1 MWNCCHKQT
10 INCTHES
17 TGENCSQIYF
27 LFSYKEKVIII
38 YTVEKIVEKVL
49 YSNST
54 NFVEIKYLNRVKKEL
69 KNVKY
74 NIYEPFIGATK
85 IILYNKMPNI
95 KIYEIVSSNDLR
107 HQDILGTLYSLNI
120 SDEMFGDVVIWNNR
134 YFIIILSSIDNYIK
148 SNLTSIKNSKVDLI
162 EKNPYYL
169 KDYKQEYEEYIIIV
183 PSIRVDVIVSKIIN
197 SSRSNALEK
206 IKNGDIYLNY
216 ELLTKPTYMLKENDI
231 FSIRKYGKYKF
242 LGEINKTKKGS
253 LVIKYL
259 KYV

>member
-1 MWNCCHKQT
+1 M
-10 INCTHES
+10 
-17 TGENCSQIYF
+17 
-27 LFSYKEKVIII
+27 III

-74 NIYEPFIGATK
+74 NIYEPFVGATK
-85 IILYNKMPNI
+85 VILYNKMPNI

-148 SNLTSIKNSKVDLI
+148 SNLASIRNSKVDLI
-162 EKNPYYL
+162 EKDPYYL
-169 KDYKQEYEEYIIIV
+169 KDYKQEYEECIIIV

-197 SSRSNALEK
+197 SSRSSALEK

>member
-1 MWNCCHKQT
+1 M
-10 INCTHES
+10 
-17 TGENCSQIYF
+17 
-27 LFSYKEKVIII
+27 III
-38 YTVEKIVEKVL
+38 YTLEKIVEKVL

-74 NIYEPFIGATK
+74 NIYEPFSGATK
-85 IILYNKMPNI
+85 VILYNKMPNI

-169 KDYKQEYEEYIIIV
+169 KDYKQEYEEFNIIV
-183 PSIRVDVIVSKIIN
+183 PSIRVDVIVSKIID

>member
-1 MWNCCHKQT
+1 
-10 INCTHES
+10 
-17 TGENCSQIYF
+17 
-27 LFSYKEKVIII
+27 VIII

-74 NIYEPFIGATK
+74 NIYEPFSGATK

-95 KIYEIVSSNDLR
+95 KIYEIISNNDLR

-162 EKNPYYL
+162 EKDPYYL
-169 KDYKQEYEEYIIIV
+169 KDYKQEYEECVIIV

-242 LGEINKTKKGS
+242 LGEINRTKKES
-253 LVIKYL
+253 LVVKYL

>member
-1 MWNCCHKQT
+1 M
-10 INCTHES
+10 
-17 TGENCSQIYF
+17 
-27 LFSYKEKVIII
+27 III

-85 IILYNKMPNI
+85 VILYNKMPNI

-148 SNLTSIKNSKVDLI
+148 SNLTSIRNSKVELI
-162 EKNPYYL
+162 EKDPYYL
-169 KDYKQEYEEYIIIV
+169 KDYKQEYEECIIIV
-183 PSIRVDVIVSKIIN
+183 PSIRVDVIISKIIN

-216 ELLTKPTYMLKENDI
+216 ELLIKPTYMLKENDI

>member
-1 MWNCCHKQT
+1 M
-10 INCTHES
+10 
-17 TGENCSQIYF
+17 
-27 LFSYKEKVIII
+27 III
-38 YTVEKIVEKVL
+38 YTLEKIVEKVL

-74 NIYEPFIGATK
+74 NIYEPFSGATK

-95 KIYEIVSSNDLR
+95 KIYEIISSNDLR

-148 SNLTSIKNSKVDLI
+148 SNLMSIRNSKVDLI
-162 EKNPYYL
+162 ERDPYYL
-169 KDYKQEYEEYIIIV
+169 RNYKQEYEECIIIV

-216 ELLTKPTYMLKENDI
+216 ELLTKPTYMLKENDQLTPLMLKEPLPGRQLI
-231 FSIRKYGKYKF
+231 LAQHDSLTVSQAAERFIEMFTSI
-242 LGEINKTKKGS
+242 
-253 LVIKYL
+253 
-259 KYV
+259 

>member
-1 MWNCCHKQT
+1 M
-10 INCTHES
+10 
-17 TGENCSQIYF
+17 
-27 LFSYKEKVIII
+27 III

-54 NFVEIKYLNRVKKEL
+54 SFVEIKYLNRVKKEL

-74 NIYEPFIGATK
+74 NIYEPFNGATK
-85 IILYNKMPNI
+85 VILYNKMPNI

-162 EKNPYYL
+162 EKDPYYL
-169 KDYKQEYEEYIIIV
+169 KDYKQEYEEFHIIV

-216 ELLTKPTYMLKENDI
+216 ELLTKPIYMLKENDI

-242 LGEINKTKKGS
+242 NGIINETKKGNIIVNIS
-253 LVIKYL
+253 

>member
-1 MWNCCHKQT
+1 M
-10 INCTHES
+10 
-17 TGENCSQIYF
+17 
-27 LFSYKEKVIII
+27 III
-38 YTVEKIVEKVL
+38 YTVEKIIEKVL

-148 SNLTSIKNSKVDLI
+148 SNLITIRNSKVELI

-169 KDYKQEYEEYIIIV
+169 RNYKQEYEEFNIIV

-242 LGEINKTKKGS
+242 LGEINRTKKGS

>member
-1 MWNCCHKQT
+1 M
-10 INCTHES
+10 
-17 TGENCSQIYF
+17 
-27 LFSYKEKVIII
+27 III
-38 YTVEKIVEKVL
+38 YTLEKIVEKVL

-74 NIYEPFIGATK
+74 NIYEPFSGATK

-95 KIYEIVSSNDLR
+95 KIYEIISSNDLR

-148 SNLTSIKNSKVDLI
+148 SNLMSIRNSKVDLI
-162 EKNPYYL
+162 ERDPYYL
-169 KDYKQEYEEYIIIV
+169 RNYKQEYEECIIIV

>member
-1 MWNCCHKQT
+1 M
-10 INCTHES
+10 
-17 TGENCSQIYF
+17 
-27 LFSYKEKVIII
+27 III

-54 NFVEIKYLNRVKKEL
+54 NFVEIKYLNRLKKEL
-69 KNVKY
+69 KNIKY
-74 NIYEPFIGATK
+74 NIYEPFNGATK

-148 SNLTSIKNSKVDLI
+148 SNLISIRNSKVELI
-162 EKNPYYL
+162 EKNPHYL
-169 KDYKQEYEEYIIIV
+169 KNYKQEYEEFNIIV
-183 PSIRVDVIVSKIIN
+183 PSIRVDVVVSKIIN

-242 LGEINKTKKGS
+242 NGIINETKKGNIIVNIS
-253 LVIKYL
+253 

>member
-1 MWNCCHKQT
+1 M
-10 INCTHES
+10 
-17 TGENCSQIYF
+17 
-27 LFSYKEKVIII
+27 III

-74 NIYEPFIGATK
+74 NIYEPFVGATK

-95 KIYEIVSSNDLR
+95 KIYEIISSNDLR

-162 EKNPYYL
+162 EKEPYYL
-169 KDYKQEYEEYIIIV
+169 KDYKQEYEECIIIV

-197 SSRSNALEK
+197 SSRSNAIEK

-231 FSIRKYGKYKF
+231 FSIKKYGKYKF

>member
-1 MWNCCHKQT
+1 M
-10 INCTHES
+10 
-17 TGENCSQIYF
+17 
-27 LFSYKEKVIII
+27 III

-69 KNVKY
+69 KNIKY
-74 NIYEPFIGATK
+74 NIYEPFVGATK
-85 IILYNKMPNI
+85 VILYNKMPNV

-148 SNLTSIKNSKVDLI
+148 SNLTSIRNSKVDLI
-162 EKNPYYL
+162 EKDPYYL
-169 KDYKQEYEEYIIIV
+169 KNYKQEYEEFNIIV

-242 LGEINKTKKGS
+242 NGIINETKKGNIIVNIS
-253 LVIKYL
+253 

>member
-1 MWNCCHKQT
+1 M
-10 INCTHES
+10 
-17 TGENCSQIYF
+17 
-27 LFSYKEKVIII
+27 III

-85 IILYNKMPNI
+85 VILYNKMPNI
-95 KIYEIVSSNDLR
+95 KIYEIISNTDLR

-148 SNLTSIKNSKVDLI
+148 SNLISIRNSKVDLI
-162 EKNPYYL
+162 EKDPYYL
-169 KDYKQEYEEYIIIV
+169 KNYKQEYEEFNIIV

-242 LGEINKTKKGS
+242 NGIINETKKGNIIVNIS
-253 LVIKYL
+253 

>member
-1 MWNCCHKQT
+1 M
-10 INCTHES
+10 
-17 TGENCSQIYF
+17 
-27 LFSYKEKVIII
+27 III

-74 NIYEPFIGATK
+74 NIYEPFSGATK

-95 KIYEIVSSNDLR
+95 KIYEIISNNDLR

-148 SNLTSIKNSKVDLI
+148 SNLMSIRNSKVELI
-162 EKNPYYL
+162 EKDPYYL
-169 KDYKQEYEEYIIIV
+169 RDYKQEYEECIIIV

-242 LGEINKTKKGS
+242 LGEINRTKKGS
-253 LVIKYL
+253 LVVKYL

>member
-1 MWNCCHKQT
+1 M
-10 INCTHES
+10 
-17 TGENCSQIYF
+17 
-27 LFSYKEKVIII
+27 III

-95 KIYEIVSSNDLR
+95 KIYEIISNNDLR

-162 EKNPYYL
+162 ERNPYYL
-169 KDYKQEYEEYIIIV
+169 KDYKQEYEECIIIV

>member
-1 MWNCCHKQT
+1 M
-10 INCTHES
+10 
-17 TGENCSQIYF
+17 
-27 LFSYKEKVIII
+27 III

-148 SNLTSIKNSKVDLI
+148 SNLISIRNSKVDLI

-169 KDYKQEYEEYIIIV
+169 KDYKQEYEECIIIV

-206 IKNGDIYLNY
+206 IKNGVIYLNY

-242 LGEINKTKKGS
+242 NGIINETKKGNIIVNIS
-253 LVIKYL
+253 

>member
-1 MWNCCHKQT
+1 M
-10 INCTHES
+10 
-17 TGENCSQIYF
+17 
-27 LFSYKEKVIII
+27 III

-95 KIYEIVSSNDLR
+95 KIYEIISSNDLR

-162 EKNPYYL
+162 ERDPYYL
-169 KDYKQEYEEYIIIV
+169 RKYKQEYEECIIIV

>member
-1 MWNCCHKQT
+1 M
-10 INCTHES
+10 
-17 TGENCSQIYF
+17 
-27 LFSYKEKVIII
+27 III

-95 KIYEIVSSNDLR
+95 KIYEIISNNDLR

-134 YFIIILSSIDNYIK
+134 YFIIILSSIGNYIK

-162 EKNPYYL
+162 EKDPYYL
-169 KDYKQEYEEYIIIV
+169 KDYKQEYEECIIIV

>member
-1 MWNCCHKQT
+1 M
-10 INCTHES
+10 
-17 TGENCSQIYF
+17 
-27 LFSYKEKVIII
+27 III

-74 NIYEPFIGATK
+74 NIYEPFSGATK

-95 KIYEIVSSNDLR
+95 KIYEIISNNDLR

-162 EKNPYYL
+162 EKDPYYL
-169 KDYKQEYEEYIIIV
+169 KDYKQEYEECIIIV

-242 LGEINKTKKGS
+242 LGEINRTKKGS

>member
-1 MWNCCHKQT
+1 M
-10 INCTHES
+10 
-17 TGENCSQIYF
+17 
-27 LFSYKEKVIII
+27 III

-74 NIYEPFIGATK
+74 NIYEPFVGATK

-95 KIYEIVSSNDLR
+95 KIYEIISSNDLR

-120 SDEMFGDVVIWNNR
+120 SDEMVGDVVIWNNR

-162 EKNPYYL
+162 ERDPYYL
-169 KDYKQEYEEYIIIV
+169 KDYKQEYEECIIIV

-242 LGEINKTKKGS
+242 LGEINRTKKGS
-253 LVIKYL
+253 LVVKYL

>member
-1 MWNCCHKQT
+1 M
-10 INCTHES
+10 
-17 TGENCSQIYF
+17 
-27 LFSYKEKVIII
+27 III

-49 YSNST
+49 YSNNT

-69 KNVKY
+69 KNIKY

-95 KIYEIVSSNDLR
+95 KIYEIISSNDLR
-107 HQDILGTLYSLNI
+107 HQDIIGTLYSLNI

-148 SNLTSIKNSKVDLI
+148 SNLTSIRNSKVELI
-162 EKNPYYL
+162 EKDPYYL
-169 KDYKQEYEEYIIIV
+169 KDYKQEYEECIIIV
-183 PSIRVDVIVSKIIN
+183 SSIRVDVIVSKIIN

-231 FSIRKYGKYKF
+231 FSIKKYGKYKF

>member
-1 MWNCCHKQT
+1 M
-10 INCTHES
+10 
-17 TGENCSQIYF
+17 
-27 LFSYKEKVIII
+27 III

-74 NIYEPFIGATK
+74 NIYEPFSGATK

-95 KIYEIVSSNDLR
+95 KIYEIISSNDLR

-134 YFIIILSSIDNYIK
+134 YFIIILSCIDNYIK
-148 SNLTSIKNSKVDLI
+148 SNLMSIRNSKVELI
-162 EKNPYYL
+162 EKDPYYL
-169 KDYKQEYEEYIIIV
+169 KDYKQEYEECIIIV

>member
-1 MWNCCHKQT
+1 M
-10 INCTHES
+10 
-17 TGENCSQIYF
+17 
-27 LFSYKEKVIII
+27 III

-74 NIYEPFIGATK
+74 NIYEPFSGATK

-95 KIYEIVSSNDLR
+95 KIYEIISNNDLR

-162 EKNPYYL
+162 EKDPYYL
-169 KDYKQEYEEYIIIV
+169 KDYKQEYEECVIIV

-242 LGEINKTKKGS
+242 LGEINRTKKES
-253 LVIKYL
+253 LVVKYL

>member
-1 MWNCCHKQT
+1 M
-10 INCTHES
+10 
-17 TGENCSQIYF
+17 
-27 LFSYKEKVIII
+27 III

-54 NFVEIKYLNRVKKEL
+54 NFVEIKYFNRVKKEL

-85 IILYNKMPNI
+85 VILYNKMPNI
-95 KIYEIVSSNDLR
+95 KIYEIISSNDLR

-148 SNLTSIKNSKVDLI
+148 SNLTSIRNSKVDLI
-162 EKNPYYL
+162 ERDPYYL
-169 KDYKQEYEEYIIIV
+169 RDYKQEYEECIIIV
-183 PSIRVDVIVSKIIN
+183 PSIRVDAIVSKIIN

>member
-1 MWNCCHKQT
+1 M
-10 INCTHES
+10 
-17 TGENCSQIYF
+17 
-27 LFSYKEKVIII
+27 III

-95 KIYEIVSSNDLR
+95 KIYEIISSNDLR

-148 SNLTSIKNSKVDLI
+148 SNLMSIRNSKVDLI
-162 EKNPYYL
+162 ERDPYYL
-169 KDYKQEYEEYIIIV
+169 RNYKQEYEECIIIV

-216 ELLTKPTYMLKENDI
+216 ELLTKPTYMLNENDI

>member
-1 MWNCCHKQT
+1 M
-10 INCTHES
+10 
-17 TGENCSQIYF
+17 
-27 LFSYKEKVIII
+27 III

-162 EKNPYYL
+162 EKDPYYL

-206 IKNGDIYLNY
+206 IKNDDIYLNY

>member
-1 MWNCCHKQT
+1 M
-10 INCTHES
+10 
-17 TGENCSQIYF
+17 
-27 LFSYKEKVIII
+27 III

-54 NFVEIKYLNRVKKEL
+54 NFVEIKYLNRLKKEL
-69 KNVKY
+69 KNIKY
-74 NIYEPFIGATK
+74 NIYEPFSGATK
-85 IILYNKMPNI
+85 VILYNKMPNI
-95 KIYEIVSSNDLR
+95 KIYEIISSNDLR

-148 SNLTSIKNSKVDLI
+148 SNLTSIRNSKVDLI
-162 EKNPYYL
+162 EKDPYYL
-169 KDYKQEYEEYIIIV
+169 RDYKQEYEECIIIV

-206 IKNGDIYLNY
+206 IKNGVIYLNY

-242 LGEINKTKKGS
+242 NGIINETKKGNIIVNIS
-253 LVIKYL
+253 

>member
-1 MWNCCHKQT
+1 M
-10 INCTHES
+10 
-17 TGENCSQIYF
+17 
-27 LFSYKEKVIII
+27 III
-38 YTVEKIVEKVL
+38 YKVEKIVEKVL

-54 NFVEIKYLNRVKKEL
+54 NFVEIKYLNRLKKEL
-69 KNVKY
+69 KNIKY
-74 NIYEPFIGATK
+74 NIYEPFNGATK

-148 SNLTSIKNSKVDLI
+148 SNLISIRNSKVDLI
-162 EKNPYYL
+162 EKDPYYL
-169 KDYKQEYEEYIIIV
+169 KNYKQEYEEFNIIV

-242 LGEINKTKKGS
+242 NGIINETKKGNIIVNIS
-253 LVIKYL
+253 

>member
-1 MWNCCHKQT
+1 M
-10 INCTHES
+10 
-17 TGENCSQIYF
+17 
-27 LFSYKEKVIII
+27 III

-107 HQDILGTLYSLNI
+107 HQDILGTLYSFNI

-162 EKNPYYL
+162 EKDPYYL
-169 KDYKQEYEEYIIIV
+169 KDYKQEYEECIIIV

-242 LGEINKTKKGS
+242 LGEINRTKKGS
-253 LVIKYL
+253 LVVKYL

>member
-1 MWNCCHKQT
+1 
-10 INCTHES
+10 
-17 TGENCSQIYF
+17 
-27 LFSYKEKVIII
+27 VIII

-148 SNLTSIKNSKVDLI
+148 SNLMSIRNSKVELI

-169 KDYKQEYEEYIIIV
+169 RNYKQEYEEFNIIV

-242 LGEINKTKKGS
+242 NGIINETKKGNIIVNIS
-253 LVIKYL
+253 

>member
-1 MWNCCHKQT
+1 M
-10 INCTHES
+10 
-17 TGENCSQIYF
+17 
-27 LFSYKEKVIII
+27 III

-120 SDEMFGDVVIWNNR
+120 SDEMFDDVVIWNNR

-162 EKNPYYL
+162 EKDPYYL
-169 KDYKQEYEEYIIIV
+169 KDYKQEYEECIIIV

-242 LGEINKTKKGS
+242 LGEINRTKKGS

>member
-1 MWNCCHKQT
+1 M
-10 INCTHES
+10 
-17 TGENCSQIYF
+17 
-27 LFSYKEKVIII
+27 III

-54 NFVEIKYLNRVKKEL
+54 NFVEIKYLNRLKKEL
-69 KNVKY
+69 KNIKY
-74 NIYEPFIGATK
+74 NIYEPFSGATK
-85 IILYNKMPNI
+85 VILYNKMPNI
-95 KIYEIVSSNDLR
+95 KIYEIISSNDLR

-162 EKNPYYL
+162 EKDPYYL
-169 KDYKQEYEEYIIIV
+169 KDYKQEYEECIIIV

-231 FSIRKYGKYKF
+231 FSIRKYCKYKF

>member
-1 MWNCCHKQT
+1 M
-10 INCTHES
+10 
-17 TGENCSQIYF
+17 
-27 LFSYKEKVIII
+27 III

-74 NIYEPFIGATK
+74 NIYEPFVGATK
-85 IILYNKMPNI
+85 VILYNKMPNI
-95 KIYEIVSSNDLR
+95 KIYEIISSNDLR

-162 EKNPYYL
+162 ERNPYYL
-169 KDYKQEYEEYIIIV
+169 KDYKQEYEECIIIV

>member
-1 MWNCCHKQT
+1 M
-10 INCTHES
+10 
-17 TGENCSQIYF
+17 
-27 LFSYKEKVIII
+27 III

-74 NIYEPFIGATK
+74 NIYEPFICATK

-95 KIYEIVSSNDLR
+95 KIYEIISNNDLR

-162 EKNPYYL
+162 EKDPYYL
-169 KDYKQEYEEYIIIV
+169 KDYKQEYEECIIIV

-231 FSIRKYGKYKF
+231 FSIRKCGKYKL
-242 LGEINKTKKGS
+242 LGEINRTKKGS

>member
-1 MWNCCHKQT
+1 M
-10 INCTHES
+10 
-17 TGENCSQIYF
+17 
-27 LFSYKEKVIII
+27 III

-54 NFVEIKYLNRVKKEL
+54 NFVEIKYLNSVKKEL

-74 NIYEPFIGATK
+74 NIYEPFVGATK
-85 IILYNKMPNI
+85 VILYNKMPNI
-95 KIYEIVSSNDLR
+95 KIYEIISSNDLR

-162 EKNPYYL
+162 ERDPYYL
-169 KDYKQEYEEYIIIV
+169 KDYKQEYEECIIIV

-242 LGEINKTKKGS
+242 LGEINRTKKGS

>member
-1 MWNCCHKQT
+1 
-10 INCTHES
+10 
-17 TGENCSQIYF
+17 
-27 LFSYKEKVIII
+27 VIII

-74 NIYEPFIGATK
+74 NIYEPFVGATK
-85 IILYNKMPNI
+85 VILYNKMPNI

-148 SNLTSIKNSKVDLI
+148 SNLTSIRNSKVELI
-162 EKNPYYL
+162 EKDQYYL
-169 KDYKQEYEEYIIIV
+169 KDYKQEYEECIIIV

>member
-1 MWNCCHKQT
+1 M
-10 INCTHES
+10 
-17 TGENCSQIYF
+17 
-27 LFSYKEKVIII
+27 III
-38 YTVEKIVEKVL
+38 YTIEKIVEKVL

-95 KIYEIVSSNDLR
+95 KIYEIISSNDLR

-148 SNLTSIKNSKVDLI
+148 SNLMSIRNSKVDLI
-162 EKNPYYL
+162 ERDPYYL
-169 KDYKQEYEEYIIIV
+169 RNYKQEYEECIIIV

>member
-1 MWNCCHKQT
+1 M
-10 INCTHES
+10 
-17 TGENCSQIYF
+17 
-27 LFSYKEKVIII
+27 III

-54 NFVEIKYLNRVKKEL
+54 NFVEIKYLNRAKKEL

-95 KIYEIVSSNDLR
+95 KIYEIISSNDLR

-148 SNLTSIKNSKVDLI
+148 SNLMSIRNSKVDLI
-162 EKNPYYL
+162 ERDPYYL
-169 KDYKQEYEEYIIIV
+169 RNYKQEYEECIIIV

>member
-1 MWNCCHKQT
+1 M
-10 INCTHES
+10 
-17 TGENCSQIYF
+17 
-27 LFSYKEKVIII
+27 III
-38 YTVEKIVEKVL
+38 YTLEKIVEKVL

-74 NIYEPFIGATK
+74 NIYEPFSGATK
-85 IILYNKMPNI
+85 VILYNKMPNI

-148 SNLTSIKNSKVDLI
+148 SNLMSIRNSKVELI
-162 EKNPYYL
+162 EKDPYYL
-169 KDYKQEYEEYIIIV
+169 RDYKQEYEECIIIV

-242 LGEINKTKKGS
+242 LGEINRTKKGS

>member
-1 MWNCCHKQT
+1 M
-10 INCTHES
+10 
-17 TGENCSQIYF
+17 
-27 LFSYKEKVIII
+27 III

-54 NFVEIKYLNRVKKEL
+54 NFVEIKYLNRLKKEL
-69 KNVKY
+69 KNIKY
-74 NIYEPFIGATK
+74 NIYEPFSGATK
-85 IILYNKMPNI
+85 VILYNKMPNI
-95 KIYEIVSSNDLR
+95 KIYEIISSNDLR

-148 SNLTSIKNSKVDLI
+148 SNLTSIRNSKVELI
-162 EKNPYYL
+162 EKDPYYL
-169 KDYKQEYEEYIIIV
+169 KDYKQEYEECIIIV

-197 SSRSNALEK
+197 SSRNNALEK

-242 LGEINKTKKGS
+242 NGIINETKKGNIIVNIS
-253 LVIKYL
+253 